1 VILSGED
8 VQIHLDRAARF
19 IQVAEQVL

>member
-1 VILSGED
+1 VILPAED

-19 IQVAEQVL
+19 IQVAEQML